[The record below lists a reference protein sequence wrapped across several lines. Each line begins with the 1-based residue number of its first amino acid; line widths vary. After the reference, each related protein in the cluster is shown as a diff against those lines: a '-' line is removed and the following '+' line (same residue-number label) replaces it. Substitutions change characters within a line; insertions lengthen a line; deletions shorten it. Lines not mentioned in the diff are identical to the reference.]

1 MQAKT
6 QFPNTRESGHVT
18 KQSLFSLTQP
28 SPRTQPETALGRV
41 LTKTTRYLIER
52 SGQEVRAAYLR
63 EASRR
68 SGNASPPTGVRNPA
82 GGLAPSVCA
91 VPPPMRFRLASPC
104 RGRPLAGQTDMSS
117 RSPTLGNLPHE
128 KRLVW
133 AMSDVTS
140 HESSPIGI
148 GHCPFTD
155 SDRTHG
161 KCWCYTSDDAPFTAA
176 VLCALSRAPNSQSV
190 APGSSALNGTGL
202 DESPELSGGTGSGP
216 SRSQSARSMIRLTR
230 PRTMRV
236 PGQSAQ
242 RSTHS

>member
-1 MQAKT
+1 M
-6 QFPNTRESGHVT
+6 
-18 KQSLFSLTQP
+18 
-28 SPRTQPETALGRV
+28 
-41 LTKTTRYLIER
+41 
-52 SGQEVRAAYLR
+52 
-63 EASRR
+63 
-68 SGNASPPTGVRNPA
+68 RN
-82 GGLAPSVCA
+82 C
-91 VPPPMRFRLASPC
+91 RLAC
-104 RGRPLAGQTDMSS
+104 RSWPQRQGRGSNSRGTRSASLEHAGQSCMSS
-117 RSPTLGNLPHE
+117 LVANLGNVPHE
-128 KRLVW
+128 SWPIW
-133 AMSDVTS
+133 AMLDVTS
-140 HESSPIGI
+140 QSSPIGI

-202 DESPELSGGTGSGP
+202 DGSPEASGGTGSGP

-236 PGQSAQ
+236 PGQSAR